1 MIFDQENIFLDN
13 VEGNTITTSGVASTV
28 LANVGGGDAEDPLF
42 LVIAAPVALTGGPF
56 TAELQTSDSE
66 DFGTKDTLATYSIQA
81 DVQGILVKSKMPYGA
96 KKFLRLFLKG
106 TGAGTGGKI
115 TAALTETVPN
125 WP

>member
-1 MIFDQENIFLDN
+1 MIFDQENMFFDN
-13 VEGNTITTSGVASTV
+13 AEGNTITQGGIASTV

-42 LVIAAPVALTGGPF
+42 LVIAAPVALAGGPF

-66 DFGTKDTLATYSIQA
+66 DFGTKDTLATYSIPA
-81 DVQGILVKSKMPYGA
+81 SVKGILVKSKMPYGA
-96 KKFLRLFLKG
+96 KKFLRLFIKG
-106 TGAGTGGKI
+106 TENGSGGKI